1 MKRLMLLT
9 LALCPVLAAQQHC
22 TLQQIRGTYAVS
34 YDGWALLPQQGAPL
48 PLTVPGVIMGV
59 ISIGYDDKL
68 SGAETVIV
76 AGQAME
82 YEITGGS
89 VELNSDCTG
98 TMRSLARVKGS
109 GQEPAPIIERF
120 IVLADKDEIRTTAL
134 NSPDASVGTM
144 ALGIWKRMSASPN
157 SASW

>member
-9 LALCPVLAAQQHC
+9 LALCPVLAAQQNC
-22 TLQQIRGTYAVS
+22 TLAQIRGTYAVF
-34 YDGWALLPQQGAPL
+34 YDGWALFPQQGSPL

-59 ISIGYDDKL
+59 ISIGYDGKL

-76 AGQAME
+76 AGQAVE

-98 TMRSLARVKGS
+98 TMRSLARVRGS

-120 IVLADKDEIRTTAL
+120 VALVDKDEIRTTVL
-134 NSPDASVGTM
+134 NSPDAAVGAM
-144 ALGIWKRMSASPN
+144 GLGTWKRMSPTPN